1 MISLVAATRR
11 AFARI
16 PGTQLGILLMVAS
29 TVGFAAMHAAV
40 RHVSADL
47 HPFEVAFFRNFFGLA
62 AIAPW
67 FLRLGLRP
75 LRTRRFGLHLTRA
88 LINVTAMMMFFTAV
102 ALTPMA
108 QLQALGFT
116 APLFATV
123 LAMIFLGER
132 VRLRRW
138 SALIIGFFGAMVI
151 IRPGIADV
159 ALGSILVLA
168 SSATWAFALIAI
180 KILTRTD
187 SSVTI
192 TAYMVL
198 LMTPLSLIP
207 ASFYWQWPDAGQ
219 WLWLF
224 AIGVVGTLSQMAMAQ
239 SFRVAEAT
247 AVLPFD
253 FSKLIWGTVIGYF
266 AFGEVPDIWTWI
278 GGIIIFAGATYI
290 AYRESQ
296 LKASGVPRRPPR
308 DGKSAGRSG

>member
-1 MISLVAATRR
+1 MISPVAATRR

-16 PGTQLGILLMVAS
+16 PDTSLGILLMVAS
-29 TVGFAAMHAAV
+29 TVGFAGMHAVV
-40 RHVSADL
+40 RHLSADL
-47 HPFEVAFFRNFFGLA
+47 HPFEIAFFRNFFGLA

-88 LINVTAMMMFFTAV
+88 LINVTAMMLFFTAV
-102 ALTPMA
+102 ALTPLA

-159 ALGSILVLA
+159 DLGSILVLA

-207 ASFYWQWPDAGQ
+207 ASFFWQWPDAGQ
-219 WLWLF
+219 WVWLF

-253 FSKLIWGTVIGYF
+253 FSKLIWGTLIGYF
-266 AFGEVPDIWTWI
+266 VFSEVPDIWTWI
-278 GGIIIFAGATYI
+278 GGFIIFAGVSYI

-296 LKASGVPRRPPR
+296 LKTSGAPR
-308 DGKSAGRSG
+308 DGNSTVPPG

>member
-1 MISLVAATRR
+1 M
-11 AFARI
+11 
-16 PGTQLGILLMVAS
+16 PGTSLGILLMVAS
-29 TVGFAAMHAAV
+29 TIGFAGMHAAV
-40 RHVSADL
+40 RHLSADL
-47 HPFEVAFFRNFFGLA
+47 HPFEIAFFRNFFGLV

-88 LINVTAMMMFFTAV
+88 LINVAAMLMFFTAV
-102 ALTPMA
+102 TLTPLA

-123 LAMIFLGER
+123 LAVIFLGER

-138 SALIIGFFGAMVI
+138 SALIIGFSGAMVI
-151 IRPGIADV
+151 IRPGIADIT
-159 ALGSILVLA
+159 LGSILVLA

-207 ASFYWQWPDAGQ
+207 AIFVWQWPDPGQ
-219 WLWLF
+219 WVWLF
-224 AIGVVGTLSQMAMAQ
+224 AVGVVGTLSQMAMAQ

-253 FSKLIWGTVIGYF
+253 FSKLIWGTLIGYF
-266 AFGEVPDIWTWI
+266 VFSEVPDVWTWI
-278 GGIIIFAGATYI
+278 GGIIIFAGVSYI

-296 LKASGVPRRPPR
+296 LKASDAPRPAR
-308 DGKSAGRSG
+308 DGESTAPPG

>member
-11 AFARI
+11 AFARL

-29 TVGFAAMHAAV
+29 TIGFAAMHAAV

-123 LAMIFLGER
+123 LAMIILGER

-207 ASFYWQWPDAGQ
+207 ASFFWHWPDAGQ
-219 WLWLF
+219 WVWLF

-239 SFRVAEAT
+239 SFRFAEAT

-253 FSKLIWGTVIGYF
+253 FSKLIWGTLIGYF
-266 AFGEVPDIWTWI
+266 VFGEVPDIWTWI

-296 LKASGVPRRPPR
+296 LKASGGPRPPPR
-308 DGKSAGRSG
+308 DGKSTGRSG

>member
-88 LINVTAMMMFFTAV
+88 LINVAAMMMFFTAV

-123 LAMIFLGER
+123 LAMIILGER

-207 ASFYWQWPDAGQ
+207 ASFFWHWPDAGQ
-219 WLWLF
+219 WVWLF

-239 SFRVAEAT
+239 SFRFAEAT

-253 FSKLIWGTVIGYF
+253 FSKLIWGTLIGYF
-266 AFGEVPDIWTWI
+266 VFSEVPDIWTWI

-296 LKASGVPRRPPR
+296 LKASDAPRPPTR
-308 DGKSAGRSG
+308 DGKSQTPPG

>member
-11 AFARI
+11 AVARI

-47 HPFEVAFFRNFFGLA
+47 HPFEIAFFRNFFGLA

-88 LINVTAMMMFFTAV
+88 LINVAAMMMFFTAV

-123 LAMIFLGER
+123 LAMIILGER

-187 SSVTI
+187 SSITI

-207 ASFYWQWPDAGQ
+207 ASFFWHWPDAGQ
-219 WLWLF
+219 WVWLF

-239 SFRVAEAT
+239 TFRFADAT

-253 FSKLIWGTVIGYF
+253 FSKLIWGTLIGYF
-266 AFGEVPDIWTWI
+266 VFGEVPDIWTWI

-290 AYRESQ
+290 AYREIQ
-296 LKASGVPRRPPR
+296 LKASDAPRPPTR
-308 DGKSAGRSG
+308 DGKSQTPPG

>member
-11 AFARI
+11 AVARI

-47 HPFEVAFFRNFFGLA
+47 HPFEIAFFRNFFGLA

-88 LINVTAMMMFFTAV
+88 LINVAAMMMFFTAV

-123 LAMIFLGER
+123 LAMIILGER

-187 SSVTI
+187 SSITI

-207 ASFYWQWPDAGQ
+207 ASFFWHWPDAGQ
-219 WLWLF
+219 WVWLF

-239 SFRVAEAT
+239 SFRFAEAT

-253 FSKLIWGTVIGYF
+253 FSKLIWGTLIGYF
-266 AFGEVPDIWTWI
+266 VFGEVPDIWTWI

-296 LKASGVPRRPPR
+296 LKATDVPRPPPR
-308 DGKSAGRSG
+308 DGKSTGRSG

>member
-1 MISLVAATRR
+1 M
-11 AFARI
+11 
-16 PGTQLGILLMVAS
+16 PGTQIGILLMVIS

-47 HPFEVAFFRNFFGLA
+47 HPFEIAFFRNFFGLV

-88 LINVTAMMMFFTAV
+88 LINVAAMLMFFTAV
-102 ALTPMA
+102 AMTPLA

-138 SALIIGFFGAMVI
+138 SALIIGFSGAMVI

-159 ALGSILVLA
+159 ALGSILVLVSA
-168 SSATWAFALIAI
+168 ATWAFALIAI
-180 KILTRTD
+180 KVLTRTD

-207 ASFYWQWPDAGQ
+207 ASFVWQWPDAGQ
-219 WLWLF
+219 WVWLF
-224 AIGVVGTLSQMAMAQ
+224 AVGVVGTLSQMAMAQ

-253 FSKLIWGTVIGYF
+253 FSKLIWGTLIGYF
-266 AFGEVPDIWTWI
+266 VFSEVPDIWTWI
-278 GGIIIFAGATYI
+278 GGFIIFAGVSYI

-296 LKASGVPRRPPR
+296 LKTSGAPR
-308 DGKSAGRSG
+308 DGNSTVPPG

>member
-1 MISLVAATRR
+1 MISAIAATRR
-11 AFARI
+11 AFARM
-16 PGTQLGILLMVAS
+16 PDMQLGILLMVVS
-29 TVGFAAMHAAV
+29 TIGFASMHAVV
-40 RHVSADL
+40 RHLSADM
-47 HPFEVAFFRNFFGLA
+47 HPFEIAFFRNFFGLV

-75 LRTRRFGLHLTRA
+75 LRTRRLGLHMTRA
-88 LINVTAMMMFFTAV
+88 VVNVAAMMMFFSAV
-102 ALTPMA
+102 PLTPLA

-123 LAMIFLGER
+123 LAMVFLGER

-151 IRPGIADV
+151 IRPGIEDV

-168 SSATWAFALIAI
+168 SSFTWSFALIAI
-180 KILTRTD
+180 KVLSRTD

-207 ASFYWQWPDAGQ
+207 ASFVWQWPNAEQ
-219 WLWLF
+219 WVWLV
-224 AIGVVGTLSQMAMAQ
+224 AVGVVGTLSQMAMAQ
-239 SFRVAEAT
+239 SFRVADAT

-253 FSKLIWGTVIGYF
+253 FSKLIWGTLIGFFVF
-266 AFGEVPDIWTWI
+266 AEVPDVWTWI

-296 LKASGVPRRPPR
+296 LRASGARRP
-308 DGKSAGRSG
+308 AGDDETAAPSG